1 MIKENLERVW
11 EKIEKAAIKSGRNKD
26 DITLVA
32 VSKTFPVE
40 SIIEAIECGQR
51 IFGENRVQEAL
62 SKIEKIKEMKIDAEF
77 HLIGHL
83 QTNKVRYLKDNFSL
97 IQSVDRVE
105 VARLI
110 NERAKKI
117 NYVQDILL
125 QVNIAREPQ
134 KSGVLMENFDE
145 LLEFVVNCENLKLKG
160 LMMIPPFEENPENNR
175 IYFSKM
181 RELFLDVKSKYDIE
195 YLSMGMSDD
204 FEIAIE
210 EGSNMVRI
218 GSAIFGK
225 REYK

>member
-1 MIKENLERVW
+1 MIKENLEKIW
-11 EKIEKAAIKSGRNKD
+11 EKIDKAALKSGRSKD
-26 DITLVA
+26 DIVLVA

-40 SIIEAIECGQR
+40 SIVEAIKYGQK

-62 SKIEKIKEMKIDAEF
+62 SKIEKLKEMKIDAQF
-77 HLIGHL
+77 HFIGHL
-83 QTNKVRYLKDNFSL
+83 QTNKVKYLKENFSI
-97 IQSVDRVE
+97 IQSVDRIE
-105 VARLI
+105 LAKLI

-134 KSGVLMENFDE
+134 KSGVLMEHFDD
-145 LLEFVVNCENLKLKG
+145 LLEYVVKCENLRLRG
-160 LMMIPPFEENPENNR
+160 LMMIPPLEENPENNR
-175 IYFSKM
+175 VYFSRM
-181 RELFLDVKSKYDIE
+181 RELFLDLKSKYDIK

-225 REYK
+225 RK